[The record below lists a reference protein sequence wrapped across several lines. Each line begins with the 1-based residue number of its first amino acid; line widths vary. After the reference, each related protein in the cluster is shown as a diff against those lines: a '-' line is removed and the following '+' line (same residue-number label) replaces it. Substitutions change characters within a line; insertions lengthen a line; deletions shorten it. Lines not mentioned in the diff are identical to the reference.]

1 MNRITLRLRLLI
13 VWAVFIAITLQ
24 VAGIGLRV
32 LFERSITRRTQA
44 ELEADVRQ
52 LRRGME
58 VQQNG
63 AIRIV
68 REPTDPQFDIV
79 FGGRYW
85 QVDEGDTPIAK
96 SRSLDDLTLAPP
108 KPDAVDSE
116 RNSAWISG
124 PEGEHLFAVVSPHIV
139 PAAEGSPERKLQLM
153 AAVDATEI
161 EEDTNRFASDLFN
174 SLLGLAV
181 LLLAGA
187 WLHVTFGLRPLKT
200 LQGSVAAVRKGNASR
215 IDGEFPAEVMPLVSE
230 TNALLEAQEL
240 VLQDARAR
248 AGDLAH
254 GLKTP
259 LAVMAA
265 NGRTL
270 RRRGIYDV
278 ADEIDR
284 QIEVMR
290 RHVDR
295 ELARARAR
303 GVYRL
308 GQKPTDIAKL
318 LHELVEVIDGLP
330 HERPISWTLDVTSPL
345 LLSAD
350 SDDFNNIAG
359 NLLENAAKWATK
371 EIRVELHPY
380 KGGARMIVED
390 DGSGIPEDQHE
401 RVLRRGERADTS
413 MPGSGL
419 GLAIVNDL
427 VSLYRGQLTLGRGQL
442 GGLKVDVILPDAVSQ
457 LPS

>member
-1 MNRITLRLRLLI
+1 
-13 VWAVFIAITLQ
+13 
-24 VAGIGLRV
+24 
-32 LFERSITRRTQA
+32 
-44 ELEADVRQ
+44 
-52 LRRGME
+52 
-58 VQQNG
+58 
-63 AIRIV
+63 
-68 REPTDPQFDIV
+68 
-79 FGGRYW
+79 
-85 QVDEGDTPIAK
+85 
-96 SRSLDDLTLAPP
+96 
-108 KPDAVDSE
+108 
-116 RNSAWISG
+116 
-124 PEGEHLFAVVSPHIV
+124 
-139 PAAEGSPERKLQLM
+139 
-153 AAVDATEI
+153 
-161 EEDTNRFASDLFN
+161 
-174 SLLGLAV
+174 
-181 LLLAGA
+181 
-187 WLHVTFGLRPLKT
+187 
-200 LQGSVAAVRKGNASR
+200 
-215 IDGEFPAEVMPLVSE
+215 MPLVSE

-371 EIRVELHPY
+371 EIRVELHPT
-380 KGGARMIVED
+380 
-390 DGSGIPEDQHE
+390 
-401 RVLRRGERADTS
+401 RA
-413 MPGSGL
+413 
-419 GLAIVNDL
+419 
-427 VSLYRGQLTLGRGQL
+427 GRE
-442 GGLKVDVILPDAVSQ
+442 
-457 LPS
+457 

>member
-1 MNRITLRLRLLI
+1 
-13 VWAVFIAITLQ
+13 
-24 VAGIGLRV
+24 
-32 LFERSITRRTQA
+32 
-44 ELEADVRQ
+44 
-52 LRRGME
+52 
-58 VQQNG
+58 
-63 AIRIV
+63 
-68 REPTDPQFDIV
+68 
-79 FGGRYW
+79 
-85 QVDEGDTPIAK
+85 
-96 SRSLDDLTLAPP
+96 
-108 KPDAVDSE
+108 
-116 RNSAWISG
+116 
-124 PEGEHLFAVVSPHIV
+124 
-139 PAAEGSPERKLQLM
+139 M

-308 GQKPTDIAKL
+308 GKKAHRHRQTASRACGSDRWSASREAYL
-318 LHELVEVIDGLP
+318 
-330 HERPISWTLDVTSPL
+330 LDVRRHIAL

-380 KGGARMIVED
+380 KAGGAND
-390 DGSGIPEDQHE
+390 
-401 RVLRRGERADTS
+401 RRGRRVRYPRRSA
-413 MPGSGL
+413 
-419 GLAIVNDL
+419 
-427 VSLYRGQLTLGRGQL
+427 
-442 GGLKVDVILPDAVSQ
+442 
-457 LPS
+457 